1 MIKTRTLV
9 VSQHNP
15 ENRLRTGDK
24 SCSGPSTMRC
34 PCTPHTVTVVRMA
47 NDEAFP
53 TLTSDDLL
61 ALESYGARRSVAV
74 GDVLFRNGD
83 PSYDFYAIVRGAVEI
98 INDTDGDET
107 VITEHGDGRFLGEL
121 NLLTGQRV
129 YLTAR
134 VSRAGEVIVV
144 PVSELRRLI
153 ATVPELSDT
162 ILAAFMARRSI
173 LLQASASVIR
183 VIGSRFSSEALALRE
198 FLVRNQLPHQ
208 WLDVDRE
215 PDVQRLVH
223 EFGIVP
229 SDYPVVLTSGQVLR
243 RTTPGEL
250 GHFLGLTAE
259 SVPERCVDVIVV
271 GAGPAGLAASV
282 YAASEGLRT
291 LTVESVAP
299 GGQAGTSSRIEN
311 YLGFPAGISGLDLTN
326 RALTQ
331 ARKFG
336 SVLATPCEAVGLEEQ
351 AGHLIARLS
360 DGSVLAGRAMI
371 VATGAHYRRLA
382 VERLAEFEGAGV
394 YYAATDPEV
403 QLCAGSPVV
412 VVGGGNSAGQAAL
425 YLAKAGCH
433 VSLIIRSSDLSASM
447 SSYLSDRIAAHPLI
461 ALRSR
466 TEVDALH
473 GDAWLTGVTLRHTED
488 GRTEHPASGLFS
500 FIGAEPATKWLGPE
514 VVRDR
519 AGFVRTDRD
528 LDDVDLGPSWETLGR
543 APLPFESSRV
553 GLFAVGDVRSG
564 SMKRVA
570 AAVGEGSAAV
580 RSVHDHLSF
589 TH

>member
-1 MIKTRTLV
+1 M
-9 VSQHNP
+9 
-15 ENRLRTGDK
+15 G
-24 SCSGPSTMRC
+24 
-34 PCTPHTVTVVRMA
+34 MA
-47 NDEAFP
+47 SDEAFP
-53 TLTSDDLL
+53 TLTPDDLGV
-61 ALESYGARRSVAV
+61 LESFGVRRTIAV

-83 PSYDFYAIVRGAVEI
+83 PSYDFYAIVHGGVEI
-98 INDTDGDET
+98 INDTDGDDAI
-107 VITEHGDGRFLGEL
+107 ITEHSDGRFLGEL

-144 PVSELRRLI
+144 PVHELRRLI
-153 ATVPELSDT
+153 ATVPDLSDT
-162 ILAAFMARRSI
+162 ILTAFMARRSI
-173 LLQASASVIR
+173 LLEASASVIR

-215 PDVQRLVH
+215 PDVQRLVR
-223 EFGIVP
+223 EFGIGP
-229 SDYPVVLTSGQVLR
+229 SDYPVALTSGQVLR

-250 GHFLGLTAE
+250 GQFLGLTAE

-282 YAASEGLRT
+282 YAASEGLHT

-311 YLGFPAGISGLDLTN
+311 YLGFPAGISGLELTN

-351 AGHLIARLS
+351 AGHLIAKLS

-382 VERLAEFEGAGV
+382 VDRLADFEGAGV
-394 YYAATDPEV
+394 YYAATDTEV
-403 QLCAGSPVV
+403 QLCTGSPVV

-433 VSLIIRSSDLSASM
+433 VALVIRAADLSSSM

-461 ALRSR
+461 SLRSR
-466 TEVDALH
+466 TEVDSLY
-473 GDAWLTGVTLRHTED
+473 GDHSLVGVTLRTADTGLVEQ
-488 GRTEHPASGLFS
+488 PAVGLFS
-500 FIGAEPATKWLGPE
+500 FIGAEPATRWLGPE
-514 VVRDR
+514 VLLDR

-528 LDDVDLGPSWETLGR
+528 LDPADLDSSWATLGR

-580 RSVHDHLSF
+580 RSVHDHLAF
-589 TH
+589 AH